1 MSSSSR
7 RPWRMTSWPAAKGMR
22 CVKPSRATASP
33 SWTSSAMASRRSTIS
48 ATRGGLRGGLCA
60 MRTVDHHAH
69 MTVYAAAQ
77 QRKRGRARGERVER
91 ARTQE
96 GIVGA
101 GPAGLVLAHLLHL
114 EGIESVV
121 LEARDREYVQQRVRA
136 GVLEQNTVD
145 LLLAAG
151 VAGRLDREGI
161 VHHGIE
167 LRFDGEGH
175 RIALSDLT
183 GGRAIWIYGQQ
194 EVVKDLIEAREATGA
209 PLRFEVADV
218 AVHDIDRDAPFITYT
233 DKEGKAERL
242 DCDVIA
248 GCDGFHGICRAAI
261 GADRLAI
268 AEREY
273 PFGWLGI
280 LADVAPSTDELIY
293 AYHDRGFAMHSLRSP
308 TLSRLYLQV
317 DPAAD
322 TANWPDDRIWEERH
336 RRFAADGW
344 SLTEGPIIEKG
355 ITPMRSF
362 VAAKLR
368 RGRLF
373 LAGDAAHIVPPTGA
387 KGLNLAVN
395 DVRVLADALA
405 AYFAGG
411 ATTGLDAYSD
421 TCLDRVWRVQDF
433 STYMTT
439 LLHRHGADPF
449 DDGLQR
455 ARLRYVTSSEAAAR
469 SLAENYVGLPT

>member
-1 MSSSSR
+1 
-7 RPWRMTSWPAAKGMR
+7 
-22 CVKPSRATASP
+22 V
-33 SWTSSAMASRRSTIS
+33 
-48 ATRGGLRGGLCA
+48 
-60 MRTVDHHAH
+60 
-69 MTVYAAAQ
+69 
-77 QRKRGRARGERVER
+77 
-91 ARTQE
+91 RTQV
-96 GIVGA
+96 GIIGA
-101 GPAGLVLAHLLHL
+101 GPAGLVLGRLLEL
-114 EGIESVV
+114 QGVDTVI

-145 LLLAAG
+145 LLRAAG
-151 VAGRLDREGI
+151 VSERLDREGI

-167 LRFDGEGH
+167 LRFDGQGH
-175 RIALSDLT
+175 RIAMSDLT

-194 EVVKDLIEAREATGA
+194 EVVKDLIEAREASGL
-209 PLRFEVADV
+209 PLEFECADV
-218 AVHDIDRDAPFITYT
+218 QVHEVDGERPRITYT
-233 DKEGKAERL
+233 SADGEAVEVE
-242 DCDVIA
+242 CDVIA
-248 GCDGFHGICRAAI
+248 GCDGFHGICRPVVAEA
-261 GADRLAI
+261 GTMTV

-293 AYHDRGFAMHSLRSP
+293 AYHERGFAMHSLRSP

-317 DPAAD
+317 DPGD
-322 TANWPDDRIWEERH
+322 DIANWPDDRIWQELH
-336 RRFAADGW
+336 TRFEAPGW
-344 SLTEGPIIEKG
+344 SLTEGPIVEKG

-362 VAAKLR
+362 VAAPMR

-395 DVRVLADALA
+395 DVRVLADALVA
-405 AYFAGG
+405 FLAPGG
-411 ATTGLDAYSD
+411 GLSTGLDAYSD
-421 TCLDRVWRVQDF
+421 TCLERVWRVQDF

-439 LLHRHGADPF
+439 LLHRHCDDPF

-455 ARLRYVTSSEAAAR
+455 ARLRYVTTSEAAAR